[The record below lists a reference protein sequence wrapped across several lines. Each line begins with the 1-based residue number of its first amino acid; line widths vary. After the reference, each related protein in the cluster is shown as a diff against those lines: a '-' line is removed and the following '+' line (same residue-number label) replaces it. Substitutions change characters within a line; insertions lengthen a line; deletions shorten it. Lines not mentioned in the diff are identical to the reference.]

1 MTTLVSARLRAL
13 AGVTLLA
20 ALGALAPASTSA
32 DTQAAPAPS
41 PAQRTLIELHEY
53 VGAGWWSAAA
63 ATSPSAQIIPASW
76 VAPLAPESIVRP
88 QRGPDA
94 A

>member
-1 MTTLVSARLRAL
+1 MRILVSARLRAM
-13 AGVTLLA
+13 AGLSLIA
-20 ALGALAPASTSA
+20 ALGALAPAATSA
-32 DTQAAPAPS
+32 DTRPAPGPS

-63 ATSPSAQIIPASW
+63 TTPPSAQMIPASW
-76 VAPLAPESIVRP
+76 VVPVAPERIITP
-88 QRGPDA
+88 QRRGEA

>member
-1 MTTLVSARLRAL
+1 MRTLVFARFRAL
-13 AGVTLLA
+13 AGVSLIA
-20 ALGALAPASTSA
+20 AFGALAPASTSA
-32 DTQAAPAPS
+32 DPQATAPPS

-63 ATSPSAQIIPASW
+63 AMSPSAQMIPASW
-76 VAPLAPESIVRP
+76 LVPLAPERIITP
-88 QRGPDA
+88 QRGLDA